1 MRIKEGSIPKE
12 KVLELCEVIRN
23 KHKMGKW
30 PFGFGKM
37 QCWGCWKFGR
47 NSDNEEEITNI
58 CALNHPE
65 NRGCRQINNLY
76 DQLY

>member
-1 MRIKEGSIPKE
+1 LSKTKANIPKE
-12 KVLELCEVIRN
+12 TVYELCEVIRS
-23 KHKMGKW
+23 KHQQSKW
-30 PFGFGKM
+30 PFGIGKM

-47 NSDNEEEITNI
+47 KIDDEGNITNI